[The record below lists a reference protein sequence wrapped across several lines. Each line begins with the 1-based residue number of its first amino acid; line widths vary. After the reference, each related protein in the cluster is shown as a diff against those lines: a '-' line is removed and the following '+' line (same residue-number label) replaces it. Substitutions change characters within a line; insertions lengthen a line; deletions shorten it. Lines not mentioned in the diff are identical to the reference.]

1 VFVSQ
6 RAPDFQRVL
15 LVGTPARG
23 DEPAV
28 LGELPE
34 WAVPAPDGRRY
45 ARWVSRG
52 FGRNELVVGER
63 GETTIVRSE
72 YGIADITW
80 SPTGRRVAYTVA
92 DTSRCGPA
100 SRLCAVY
107 ELWVVDA
114 DGGNAHKIADAARLP
129 TWSPDERRIAFA
141 GEWNTYD
148 ASFGR
153 TGKPYLAS
161 SAGGGIRALARIWGV
176 DALAWSPRGDRLAV
190 DAYRGFVAVVS
201 ARGADARKIGAG
213 SAPAWSPRGELTFAG
228 EGGIRIAD
236 GRGRTAHVVRANGVV
251 HQIAWSAN
259 GRELAYVTAFVA
271 DARRPHETRKLVVT
285 VRRDGRARRVVFRA
299 DRFAELRLAGWP
311 PGAPGVR
318 LTTTRVENDTDVFTM
333 RGDGGD
339 VRAVTSDDEWES
351 EPAWS
356 PDGRRIVFLRGFPG
370 NYGFPQTAVH
380 VVDARGGD
388 VTRITSP
395 TAGTDDRDPEWSPDG
410 TWIVFSRSLAASGVD
425 DAELF
430 MCRPDGAGLI
440 QLTRLRGSNAHPD
453 WSPDGSRIAFSHS
466 GELWTIRPDGSDAR
480 SIGLRGSDPS
490 WSPDGSR
497 IAYLGGIGNRLR
509 LLVANA
515 DGSDHRVVSWDVE
528 PMFSTPTWSPDGT
541 RLVYEGMDG
550 ELHSIAVDG
559 AGDVD
564 LTARLGRDA
573 DPDWS
578 GSAG

>member
-1 VFVSQ
+1 
-6 RAPDFQRVL
+6 
-15 LVGTPARG
+15 
-23 DEPAV
+23 
-28 LGELPE
+28 
-34 WAVPAPDGRRY
+34 
-45 ARWVSRG
+45 
-52 FGRNELVVGER
+52 
-63 GETTIVRSE
+63 
-72 YGIADITW
+72 
-80 SPTGRRVAYTVA
+80 
-92 DTSRCGPA
+92 
-100 SRLCAVY
+100 
-107 ELWVVDA
+107 
-114 DGGNAHKIADAARLP
+114 
-129 TWSPDERRIAFA
+129 
-141 GEWNTYD
+141 
-148 ASFGR
+148 
-153 TGKPYLAS
+153 
-161 SAGGGIRALARIWGV
+161 
-176 DALAWSPRGDRLAV
+176 
-190 DAYRGFVAVVS
+190 
-201 ARGADARKIGAG
+201 
-213 SAPAWSPRGELTFAG
+213 
-228 EGGIRIAD
+228 
-236 GRGRTAHVVRANGVV
+236 
-251 HQIAWSAN
+251 
-259 GRELAYVTAFVA
+259 
-271 DARRPHETRKLVVT
+271 
-285 VRRDGRARRVVFRA
+285 
-299 DRFAELRLAGWP
+299 
-311 PGAPGVR
+311 
-318 LTTTRVENDTDVFTM
+318 
-333 RGDGGD
+333 
-339 VRAVTSDDEWES
+339 
-351 EPAWS
+351 
-356 PDGRRIVFLRGFPG
+356 
-370 NYGFPQTAVH
+370 
-380 VVDARGGD
+380 